1 MVAFTLPA
9 PGRQADITFIISSSE
24 GHIGWQVHF
33 LEKPLS
39 LPPLFGDP
47 WLNYALSEP
56 TLHAFHGL
64 SYILYLPHPSL
75 VPRCL
80 GS

>member
-9 PGRQADITFIISSSE
+9 PGKQANITFIISSGE
-24 GHIGWQVHF
+24 GHIGWQVNF

-39 LPPLFGDP
+39 LPPLFGGP

-64 SYILYLPHPSL
+64 SYAVSPS
-75 VPRCL
+75 P
-80 GS
+80 